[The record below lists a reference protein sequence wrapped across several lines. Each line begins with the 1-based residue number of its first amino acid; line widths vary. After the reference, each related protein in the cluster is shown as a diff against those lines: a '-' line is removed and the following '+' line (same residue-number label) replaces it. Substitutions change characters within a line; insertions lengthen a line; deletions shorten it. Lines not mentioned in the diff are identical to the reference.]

1 MHLVRSLYATLGLG
15 LILLPLACASASSES
30 EPAAEAPTPAAKPVS
45 PKAKATP
52 VQAPVAIEG
61 KVYDFAST
69 VQIPPRKPA
78 EYPGLHNVF
87 FLSENIISG
96 SEPHGEEA
104 LVELQRMGVKT
115 ILSVDGSEPDAE
127 HAAALG
133 MRYVHVPIQYKGITE
148 DETLR
153 IAKTFRELEGPF
165 YVHCFHGK
173 HRGPAAAAIGR
184 VVLDGAPRETAVA
197 EMRQYC
203 GTSKNYEGLYRA
215 VAVATLPDAG
225 ATSGF
230 DYGFESVHA
239 PKGVVGAMV
248 PIARSHDHIEVL
260 VSNDW
265 AIDPEHPDVDA
276 LNEARK
282 LEDSF
287 RFSLTL
293 EEVVKG
299 KQDQLDWFKSSLA
312 ESTQLVAAIERMRAG
327 DTAASDEAKKLFKS
341 IKATCNSCHEVYRN

>member
-1 MHLVRSLYATLGLG
+1 MVLTRALRASLGLG
-15 LILLPLACASASSES
+15 LILVPLACASAGGGD
-30 EPAAEAPTPAAKPVS
+30 APTPAPAERKAKP
-45 PKAKATP
+45 TP
-52 VQAPVAIEG
+52 VLPKSPPVQPPVAIEG

-69 VQIPPRKPA
+69 VTIPPQKPV

-87 FLSENIISG
+87 FLSKSIVSG
-96 SEPHGEEA
+96 SEPHGSEA
-104 LVELQRMGVKT
+104 LIELQRMGIKT
-115 ILSVDGSEPDAE
+115 ILSVDGSEPEAKE
-127 HAAALG
+127 AAALG
-133 MRYVHVPIQYKGITE
+133 MRYVHVPIQYKGISE

-215 VAVATLPDAG
+215 VAVAALPD
-225 ATSGF
+225 SGSTASYA
-230 DYGFESVHA
+230 YGFESVHA

-248 PIARSHDHIEVL
+248 PIARAHDHIDVL
-260 VSNDW
+260 ISNEW

-276 LNEARK
+276 LNEAQK

-287 RFSLTL
+287 RFALTL
-293 EEVVKG
+293 EEVLAG

-312 ESTQLVAAIERMRAG
+312 ESTQLVAALQRMRAG
-327 DTAASDEAKKLFKS
+327 EAAAGDEAKKLFKS

>member
-1 MHLVRSLYATLGLG
+1 MHIARALYASLGLG
-15 LILLPLACASASSES
+15 LLLLPLACASSGGGEE
-30 EPAAEAPTPAAKPVS
+30 EPAEAPKAEPQPAFAKPAGLLV
-45 PKAKATP
+45 PP
-52 VQAPVAIEG
+52 PVAVEG

-69 VQIPPRKPA
+69 VPIPVQKPA

-87 FLSENIISG
+87 FLSKNIVSG
-96 SEPHGEEA
+96 SEPHGSEA
-104 LVELQRMGVKT
+104 LVELQRMGIKT
-115 ILSVDGSEPDAE
+115 IVSVDGSEPHAAE
-127 HAAALG
+127 AAALG

-215 VAVATLPDAG
+215 VAVAPLPDTG
-225 ATSGF
+225 ATAGYA
-230 DYGFESVHA
+230 YGFEAVHA

-248 PIARSHDHIEVL
+248 PIARAHDHIEVL
-260 VSNDW
+260 ISNEW

-293 EEVVKG
+293 EEVLKG
-299 KQDQLDWFKSSLA
+299 KQDQLDWFKSSLT
-312 ESTQLVAAIERMRAG
+312 ESTALVAALERMRGGEAAAG
-327 DTAASDEAKKLFKS
+327 DEAKKLFKS
-341 IKATCNSCHEVYRN
+341 IKATCNACHDVYRN